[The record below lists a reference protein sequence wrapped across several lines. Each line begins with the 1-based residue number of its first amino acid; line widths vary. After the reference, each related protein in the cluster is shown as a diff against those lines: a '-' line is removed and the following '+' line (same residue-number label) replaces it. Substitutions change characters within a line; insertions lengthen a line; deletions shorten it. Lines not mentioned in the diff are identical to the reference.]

1 MRKTLLLLFFM
12 PLLSFG
18 QSKVT
23 YYYDASGNRIQRVI
37 VLQKQQTKRLSSRVP
52 NDSFTDTFGERKVQI
67 TPNYSEGILRVSV
80 TKFKNDDCCDLAVY
94 ASGGELIA
102 QKKDVSSTA
111 EFNLSARPN
120 GIYLLKVIFNGESTT
135 WKIVRR

>member
-1 MRKTLLLLFFM
+1 MEHYLLFLLAM
-12 PLLSFG
+12 PLFAFG

-37 VLQKQQTKRLSSRVP
+37 VLQKQQTKRLSSRVS

-67 TPNYSEGILRVSV
+67 TPNYSEGILRVGV
-80 TKFKNDDCCDLAVY
+80 TKFKSDDYCDLAVY
-94 ASGGELIA
+94 TSGGELIA

-120 GIYLLKVIFNGESTT
+120 GIYLLNVNFNGESTT
-135 WKIVRR
+135 WKIVKR

>member
-1 MRKTLLLLFFM
+1 MRINLLFLFFM

-37 VLQKQQTKRLSSRVP
+37 VLQKQQTKRLSSRAS

-80 TKFKNDDCCDLAVY
+80 TKFKSDDCCDLAVY
-94 ASGGELIA
+94 TSGGELIA
-102 QKKDVSSTA
+102 QKKDVSSAA
-111 EFNLSARPN
+111 EFNLSTRPN

-135 WKIVRR
+135 WKIIKK